1 MVVATG
7 SVTGRR
13 QLHFDSLDDILA
25 DVERL
30 NQGQVK
36 TLGNWSPGQVLRH
49 LTIVMTG
56 SMDGF
61 RNRPPWFIRLLGK
74 VMKRRMLTKPMSA
87 GFQLPKNA
95 ATEFIPGPIEW
106 DDALGQLRIAIR
118 SIATRPCS
126 LDRPRLHMLPAQPQ
140 KQLRRRGNNLEF
152 ATIKIRREWRRR
164 SRP

>member
-87 GFQLPKNA
+87 GFQLPERA
-95 ATEFIPGPIEW
+95 LEELGPPPTEWAEGVTMFREAVRRLKTDDKRVPSPFLGAMTREEW
-106 DDALGQLRIAIR
+106 DQLHCRHAE
-118 SIATRPCS
+118 
-126 LDRPRLHMLPAQPQ
+126 LHLSFLAP
-140 KQLRRRGNNLEF
+140 G
-152 ATIKIRREWRRR
+152 
-164 SRP
+164 